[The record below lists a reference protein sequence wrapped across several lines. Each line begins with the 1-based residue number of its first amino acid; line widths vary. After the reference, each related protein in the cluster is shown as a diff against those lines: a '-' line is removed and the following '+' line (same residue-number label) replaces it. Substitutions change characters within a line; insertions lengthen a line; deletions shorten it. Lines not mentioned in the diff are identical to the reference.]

1 MSRKH
6 EIQTAYNRGHLLTL
20 NNEWY
25 REQVHDLVSYL
36 LRKDLGPRGDITSRA
51 ICVNRDMEVHAII
64 EAKEDGIIAGIEE
77 ASLLYD
83 NRHIKIVTSEQDG
96 TRVQRGAK
104 ILELCGSCIDILET
118 ERTGLNLLRRMSG
131 IATTVCSLAA
141 KLEKI
146 SSKALI
152 AATRKNPWG
161 NLDNKAVHVGGGLTH
176 RLGLWESMLIKENHL
191 AILKKEGI
199 KNYIQ
204 EAIHRAVA
212 SPYKDAKFIEIEVT
226 SEKEALA
233 AARCFAE
240 MKATQDINTSNVIML
255 DNMEPSQIDV
265 IIRQMIQDNLY
276 ENIIFEVSGGITADN
291 FEDYART
298 PVDILSFGSI
308 THSVNALD
316 LSQSIVSS
324 GD

>member
-1 MSRKH
+1 MSRKD

-20 NNEWY
+20 KNEWY
-25 REQVHDLVSYL
+25 REQVLDLIAHSL
-36 LRKDLGPRGDITSRA
+36 SQDLGLRGDITSRA
-51 ICVNRDMEVHAII
+51 ICTNRKIEVHAMI

-77 ASLLYD
+77 ASLLYN

-96 TRVQRGAK
+96 TSVQRGAK

-118 ERTGLNLLRRMSG
+118 ERTGLNILRRMSG
-131 IATTVCSLAA
+131 IATTVCRLAA

-176 RLGLWESMLIKENHL
+176 RLGLWDSMLIKENHL

-199 KNYIQ
+199 KTYIQ
-204 EAIHRAVA
+204 EAIHRAVV
-212 SPYKDAKFIEIEVT
+212 SHYKDANFIEIEVS
-226 SEKEALA
+226 SEKETLA
-233 AARCFAE
+233 AARCFAK
-240 MKATQDINTSNVIML
+240 MKDTHDIHTSCVIML
-255 DNMEPSQIDV
+255 DNMVSSQVDV
-265 IIRQMIQDNLY
+265 ILRQVIQDNLY
-276 ENIIFEVSGGITADN
+276 ENIIFEVSGEITADN

-308 THSVNALD
+308 THSVSALD